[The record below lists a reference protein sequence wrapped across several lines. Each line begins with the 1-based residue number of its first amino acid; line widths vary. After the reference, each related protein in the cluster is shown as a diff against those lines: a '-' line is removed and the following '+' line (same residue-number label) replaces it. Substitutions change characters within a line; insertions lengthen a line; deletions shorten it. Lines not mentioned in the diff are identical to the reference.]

1 MILAALCA
9 MSLPATTPPN
19 STPKD
24 VKSQSAPDGAALF
37 KAYCASCHGENGK
50 GGGPVADS
58 LRMKPADLS
67 TLKQRNRGEFPSYR
81 ARKLLDGSDD
91 LPAHGSRRMPVWGPG
106 LAAEKSGAVLKYL
119 ESMQK

>member
-1 MILAALCA
+1 
-9 MSLPATTPPN
+9 MSLPGADPPA

-24 VKSQSAPDGAALF
+24 LKSPSPSGATLF
-37 KAYCASCHGENGK
+37 RSYCASCHGEDGK

-67 TLKQRNRGEFPSYR
+67 LLKQRNRGEFPSFR
-81 ARKLLDGSDD
+81 VRRMLDGSDD
-91 LPAHGSRRMPVWGPG
+91 LPVHGNKRMPVWGPG
-106 LAAEKSGAVLKYL
+106 LAAEKANTILKHL